1 MVNAIC
7 SPRAFDFGFISLR
20 ELRQFDFG
28 QPEIKSVLHELG
40 EAFTFSGLSQIA
52 TRVKFTTDLYIR
64 FCVGR
69 RQNDSGI
76 LRKVESAL
84 MRVKS
89 SRPSIFGIVRSSISS
104 AERSICRKYTMHA
117 ARIHGLGTAVV
128 T

>member
-1 MVNAIC
+1 
-7 SPRAFDFGFISLR
+7 
-20 ELRQFDFG
+20 
-28 QPEIKSVLHELG
+28 
-40 EAFTFSGLSQIA
+40 
-52 TRVKFTTDLYIR
+52 VKFTTDLYIR

-104 AERSICRKYTMHA
+104 AERSICRKYTTHA